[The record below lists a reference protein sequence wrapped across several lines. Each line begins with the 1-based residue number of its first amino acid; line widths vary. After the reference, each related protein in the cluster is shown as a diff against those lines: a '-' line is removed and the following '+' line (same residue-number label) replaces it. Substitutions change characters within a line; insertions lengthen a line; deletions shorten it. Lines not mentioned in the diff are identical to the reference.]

1 MKLYHGSNIAV
12 ARIDLDRC
20 KPYKD
25 FGQGFYLTEIEE
37 QAKQMA
43 RRTATIYGGEP
54 VITVF
59 EFDEAA
65 AMADETLSVKRFAE
79 PGEEWA
85 LFVMANRSRESL
97 HPVHRYDI
105 VIGPVADDT
114 IATLFRNFDDGIID
128 LPMLVAGLRYK
139 KISSQYFF
147 HSARALQYL
156 TRHER

>member
-1 MKLYHGSNIAV
+1 MKLYHGSNIIIEQ
-12 ARIDLDRC
+12 IDFARC

-37 QAKQMA
+37 QAVQMA

-54 VITVF
+54 VVTAF
-59 EFDEAA
+59 EFDDAA

-85 LFVMANRSRESL
+85 LFVMANRSREGR
-97 HPVHRYDI
+97 HPVHDYDI

-128 LPMLVAGLRYK
+128 LRMLVAGLRYK

-147 HSARALQYL
+147 HSARAVQYL
-156 TRHER
+156 ERL